1 MRKLR
6 GRKSRGSLIDLA
18 AQSSAAAASTAM
30 TLWHRLPMFGM
41 ASTAENRAEMTR
53 MVDEKSSAFAEGCVA
68 ANMEMFRLLSSAAVG
83 HFAPLFN
90 AHVTI
95 ATAGLQPAF
104 KTVNANARR
113 LNRKATRG

>member
-1 MRKLR
+1 M
-6 GRKSRGSLIDLA
+6 RKSRGSLIDLA
-18 AQSSAAAASTAM
+18 SESSAAAASTAM
-30 TLWHRLPMFGM
+30 TVWHRLPMFGM
-41 ASTAENRAEMTR
+41 ASTAENRAERTR
-53 MVDEKSSAFAEGCVA
+53 MVDEKSAAFVDGCIA
-68 ANMEMFRLLSSAAVG
+68 ANMEMFRLFGGAAMG

-113 LNRKATRG
+113 LNRKAMRG